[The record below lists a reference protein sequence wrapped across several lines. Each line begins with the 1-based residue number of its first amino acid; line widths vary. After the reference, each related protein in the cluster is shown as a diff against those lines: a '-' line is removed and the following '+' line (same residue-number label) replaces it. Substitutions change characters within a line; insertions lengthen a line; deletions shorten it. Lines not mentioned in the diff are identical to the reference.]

1 MLEAV
6 FGVGGDEGE
15 NGVLLG
21 FVILRSVIFVVL
33 IA

>member
-15 NGVLLG
+15 DGVLLG
-21 FVILRSVIFVVL
+21 FVIWGSVIFVAL
-33 IA
+33 AA